1 MFTPSLEE
9 SENQRPEEDQ
19 RSGGYD
25 MEFILKLIWQ
35 RVSWKRQKPQRFS
48 FLLIVT
54 AKSVGIRYLFRITIP
69 NAYNPKLRT

>member
-9 SENQRPEEDQ
+9 SERRLET
-19 RSGGYD
+19 RRGYD
-25 MEFILKLIWQ
+25 LVFILKLIWQ